1 MRFEASIEVRAPA
14 QQVFDVYSDVERWP
28 EWTDSVT
35 SVQRLD
41 TGPLR
46 VGSRARISQPRLPT
60 AEWEVVELVPGQS
73 FSWTARGPGIRTTGH
88 HLITSGDGPVTV
100 TAALEQAGPLGP
112 VLGLMTK
119 GLTERYLQMEVRG
132 LKARC
137 EMQRG

>member
-1 MRFEASIEVRAPA
+1 MRFEASIEVAAPA
-14 QQVFDVYSDVERWP
+14 QHVFDVYSDVERWP

-41 TGPLR
+41 DGPLR

-60 AEWEVVELVPGQS
+60 AEWEVVELVPGLS
-73 FSWTARGPGIRTTGH
+73 FSWTARGPGIKTTGR
-88 HLITSGDGPVTV
+88 HLITGGEGPVTV
-100 TAALEQAGPLGP
+100 TAALEQAGLLGP
-112 VLGLMTK
+112 VLGLLTK

-137 EMQRG
+137 EA